1 MERRFTYATKFIFTG
16 VRSSVQRPMS
26 CKQASSLYI
35 KMGGEV
41 ESAALRYNMVKA
53 NPASPPS
60 TKELL

>member
-1 MERRFTYATKFIFTG
+1 VQRKIIFNG
-16 VRSSVQRPMS
+16 IQNSVQRPMS
-26 CKQASSLYI
+26 CKQVGALYI

-41 ESAALRYNMVKA
+41 DNAALRYNMVKA